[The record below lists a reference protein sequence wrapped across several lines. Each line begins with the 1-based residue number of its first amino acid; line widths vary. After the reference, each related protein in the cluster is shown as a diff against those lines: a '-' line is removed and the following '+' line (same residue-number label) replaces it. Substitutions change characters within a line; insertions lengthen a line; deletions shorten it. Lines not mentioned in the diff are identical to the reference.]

1 MLKFFY
7 RKTSPLTLAEIY
19 YLFRHFSFFSL
30 NIFLTQA
37 AVGKHLKGKFILS
50 HYNLLTIMS
59 GVAPLSDSIPP
70 SAGTWTK
77 AASNTIYSRLN
88 IKTNARNGQAAKNKD
103 HMEPL
108 VGRVNIYLSIKH
120 HRVISTSCLNFYSR
134 KFTVLRTIASIS
146 ELVSFL
152 NSIL

>member
-1 MLKFFY
+1 MLNFFY

-37 AVGKHLKGKFILS
+37 AVGKHLKGKSILS

-70 SAGTWTK
+70 SGWYLDKSSLQYDIFPSEYQNKRQKWAGREEQRPHG
-77 AASNTIYSRLN
+77 AFGRS
-88 IKTNARNGQAAKNKD
+88 GQ
-103 HMEPL
+103 
-108 VGRVNIYLSIKH
+108 YLPF
-120 HRVISTSCLNFYSR
+120 N
-134 KFTVLRTIASIS
+134 
-146 ELVSFL
+146 
-152 NSIL
+152 